1 LLIFE
6 NIRAFMA
13 KSRHTLTSIILGV
26 TVSLG
31 IALTF
36 AAGYFLRD
44 FTDGQIAIAADD
56 TTSTNDFD
64 LVVEVQALLDQVYLR
79 EQPSPTVRQ
88 YAAIRG
94 LLSSLND
101 PNTFFIEP
109 AVAQSEADTLAG
121 TYGGVGVLVQ
131 RNEIAEF
138 VLYPYPDGPAA
149 TAGIE
154 DGDVLLEIDGI
165 SIDVTEPQDA
175 VDQRMRGEV
184 IDNNGVELTVRKLG
198 GEIYTEFIPFD
209 VINVPSVFGR
219 VLVENESIGYV
230 QILRFTNRTP
240 SELTT
245 ILEDLNVENLEALI
259 IDLRNN
265 SGGLLQES
273 IDIAGFFLSD
283 GSIAIEQSK
292 DDERVFS
299 TSIEGNVTSIP
310 LVVLVNHRTA
320 SASELVAGAL
330 RDRGRAILIGQT
342 TFGKGTVQQI
352 FTLSDGSS
360 VHVTS
365 AQWLT
370 PNRTPLDGSGLVP
383 DIEMIPAENGRDVE
397 LGEAIRYIQMNYMQE
412 NE

>member
-1 LLIFE
+1 
-6 NIRAFMA
+6 MA

>member
-1 LLIFE
+1 
-6 NIRAFMA
+6 MA

-131 RNEIAEF
+131 RNELAEF

>member
-1 LLIFE
+1 
-6 NIRAFMA
+6 
-13 KSRHTLTSIILGV
+13 
-26 TVSLG
+26 
-31 IALTF
+31 
-36 AAGYFLRD
+36 
-44 FTDGQIAIAADD
+44 
-56 TTSTNDFD
+56 
-64 LVVEVQALLDQVYLR
+64 
-79 EQPSPTVRQ
+79 
-88 YAAIRG
+88 
-94 LLSSLND
+94 
-101 PNTFFIEP
+101 
-109 AVAQSEADTLAG
+109 
-121 TYGGVGVLVQ
+121 VLVQ